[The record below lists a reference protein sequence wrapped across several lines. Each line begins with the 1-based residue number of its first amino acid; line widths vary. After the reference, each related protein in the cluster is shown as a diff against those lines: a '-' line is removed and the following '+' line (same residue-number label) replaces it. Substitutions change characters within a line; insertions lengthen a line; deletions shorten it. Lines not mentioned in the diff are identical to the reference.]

1 MNYNEFKKKVFDGIK
16 DHLTDEYQ
24 DYDMRFQDIKKS
36 NGRNYEALMI
46 GPKNAHVSMVPALNI
61 SEAFSHYENGMAF
74 EDVMN
79 MLADTRMN
87 SSLPEFNKEDMFDYD
102 KIKVKIFPRLINTAT
117 NKEYLM
123 DKPHRDM
130 EDLSVIYAARFIEDE
145 HGFAEAVITDDIA
158 KMWGVDV
165 NELNSRAMDNLSERQ
180 PFFKNIETMIFGQ
193 DEDLEIEDMN
203 LDEYYTPFFVLT
215 NQQKTKGAVMSINPK
230 IMNRITAKLGEVYIV
245 PSSVDETLIVPKD
258 AISNVHELAALVAE
272 INTKDLRPEDRL
284 SDNIYEYD
292 AKTHALKIAG
302 NEQIQDNTD
311 RSYSKTNNEETL
323 VVKGV
328 NNGPRLEM

>member
-24 DYDMRFQDIKKS
+24 DYDMKFQNIKKS
-36 NGRNYEALMI
+36 NGRSYEALMI

-102 KIKVKIFPRLINTAT
+102 KIKGKIFPRLINTAA
-117 NKEYLM
+117 NKDYLM

-145 HGFAEAVITDDIA
+145 QGFAEAVITDDIA
-158 KMWGVDV
+158 NMWGVNGD
-165 NELNSRAMDNLSERQ
+165 ELHSRAMDNLAEKP
-180 PFFKNIETMIFGQ
+180 PFFKNLETMIFGQ
-193 DEDLEIEDMN
+193 KEELEIEDMN

-230 IMNRITAKLGEVYIV
+230 IMDRVTAKLGDVYIV

-258 AISNVHELAALVAE
+258 AISNVHELASLVAD
-272 INTKDLRPEDRL
+272 INSKDLRPEDRL

-292 AKTHALKIAG
+292 VQTHSLKIADTDQTQKDVYSFGIKG
-302 NEQIQDNTD
+302 NSDDKSTD
-311 RSYSKTNNEETL
+311 DLNSDPKMT
-323 VVKGV
+323 
-328 NNGPRLEM
+328 M